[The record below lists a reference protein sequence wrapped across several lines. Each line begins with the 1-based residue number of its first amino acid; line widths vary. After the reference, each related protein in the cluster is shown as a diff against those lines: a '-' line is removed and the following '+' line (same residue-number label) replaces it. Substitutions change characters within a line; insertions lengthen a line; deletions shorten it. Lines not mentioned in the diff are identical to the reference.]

1 MEELR
6 IDVQELMEDEL
17 ERANG
22 EFPLFRSDHE
32 GIGVIREEL
41 GEGLEEMKSV
51 AEIEA
56 DLEQAVFKDKTIRE
70 KHAIARQGVI
80 AAVACACE
88 MIQTAAMFD
97 KFRTSMDKRRQDE
110 KDPKDQEDFDALMDL
125 IDKDERVI
133 AEKTLRVPPSKVK
146 EVLTFLEQ
154 LESEMEEK
162 E

>member
-17 ERANG
+17 ERANK
-22 EFPLFRSDHE
+22 EFPMFRSDHE

-41 GEGLEEMKSV
+41 GEGLEEMKAV

-56 DLEQAVFKDKTIRE
+56 ELEQAVFKDKTIRE

-80 AAVACACE
+80 AAIACACE

-97 KFRTSMDKRRQDE
+97 KFRTSMDKRREDE

-125 IDKDERVI
+125 LNDN
-133 AEKTLRVPPSKVK
+133 EKIISSKSIRVPSSKVK

-154 LESEMEEK
+154 LESEVEEK